1 MTYDMHATR
10 LLEIGVP
17 RDPQTIQLVGLCAH
31 CLYHLLTVMRHEQ
44 GYIQEYLVLL
54 SLDREAEM
62 ERLTEF
68 VNSRTYGIDLLIVMS
83 AMVN

>member
-10 LLEIGVP
+10 LLEIGMP
-17 RDPQTIQLVGLCAH
+17 RDPQTIKLVGLRAN
-31 CLYHLLTVMRHEQ
+31 CLDHLLAVMGHEQ
-44 GYIQEYLVLL
+44 RYIQEYLVLL
-54 SLDREAEM
+54 SLDRKPEM

-68 VNSRTYGIDLLIVMS
+68 VSSRTYGIDLLIVMS

>member
-1 MTYDMHATR
+1 
-10 LLEIGVP
+10 
-17 RDPQTIQLVGLCAH
+17 
-31 CLYHLLTVMRHEQ
+31 MRHEQ